1 MVKIVLVGYMAVGKS
16 TVGKIVAEKLK
27 IAFVDL
33 DENIEKNENLSISE
47 IFANHGEI
55 YFRKIEHEI
64 LNDFLES
71 NDDFILALGGGTPC
85 YANNHVFLQNKDI
98 SSFYLKMSVEVLV
111 SRLKNEK
118 EKRPI
123 IANLSNED
131 LDEFVRKHLFDR
143 NYYYLQSKHI
153 ISTENKSVKEISDEI
168 IATYSK

>member
-1 MVKIVLVGYMAVGKS
+1 MKIVLVGYMGSGKS
-16 TVGKIVAEKLK
+16 TIGKEISKIVG
-27 IAFVDL
+27 ISFYDL
-33 DENIEKNENLSISE
+33 DEVIEKKEQKSIKN
-47 IFANHGEI
+47 IFETKGEI

-71 NDDFILALGGGTPC
+71 NDSFILALGGGTPC

-98 SSFYLKMSVEVLV
+98 SSFYLKMSVEALV

-153 ISTENKSVKEISDEI
+153 ISTENKGVKEISEEI

>member
-1 MVKIVLVGYMAVGKS
+1 MKIVLVGYMGSGKS
-16 TVGKIVAEKLK
+16 TIGKEISKIVG
-27 IAFVDL
+27 IPFYDL
-33 DENIEKNENLSISE
+33 DMIIEKREQTSIKN
-47 IFANHGEI
+47 IFETKGEI

-98 SSFYLKMSVEVLV
+98 SSFYLKMSVEALV

>member
-1 MVKIVLVGYMAVGKS
+1 MKIVLVGYMGSGKS
-16 TVGKIVAEKLK
+16 TIGKEISKIVG
-27 IAFVDL
+27 IPFYDL
-33 DENIEKNENLSISE
+33 DVIIEKREQTSIKN
-47 IFANHGEI
+47 IFETKGEI

-64 LNDFLES
+64 LNDFLED

-98 SSFYLKMSVEVLV
+98 SSFYLKMSVEALV

-153 ISTENKSVKEISDEI
+153 ISTENKSIKEISDKI

>member
-1 MVKIVLVGYMAVGKS
+1 MKIVLVGYMGSGKS
-16 TVGKIVAEKLK
+16 TIGKEISKIVG
-27 IAFVDL
+27 ISFYDL
-33 DENIEKNENLSISE
+33 DEVIEKKEQKSIKN
-47 IFANHGEI
+47 IFETKGEI

>member
-1 MVKIVLVGYMAVGKS
+1 MKIVLVGYMGSGKS
-16 TVGKIVAEKLK
+16 TIGKEISKIVG
-27 IAFVDL
+27 ISFYDL
-33 DENIEKNENLSISE
+33 DEVIEKKEQKSIKN
-47 IFANHGEI
+47 IFETKGEI

-64 LNDFLES
+64 LNDFLEG

-98 SSFYLKMSVEVLV
+98 SSFYLKMSVEALV

-118 EKRPI
+118 AQRPI
-123 IANLSNED
+123 IANLSNDE